1 MSADKEGVAIIM
13 CESGL
18 EKKYRALGQGQTIL
32 ESSLHTNLAEHLNS
46 EIGLGTIT
54 SIATAK
60 EWLRNSFMFR
70 RMAQNPQRYM
80 TKEQNWQDGLNSMI
94 MQCVS
99 DLRSAKLLN
108 YVEGGTV
115 ELRSTEFG
123 DIMSKVRTLHC
134 LSNFSSSSIIVLHK
148 TGYRKESPF
157 GIVSCADR
165 LFSRWL

>member
-1 MSADKEGVAIIM
+1 VSADKEGVAIIM
-13 CESGL
+13 CESEL

-60 EWLRNSFMFR
+60 EWIRNSFMFR

-80 TKEQNWQDGLNSMI
+80 TKEQNCQDGLNSMI

-99 DLRSAKLLN
+99 DLRSAELLN
-108 YVEGGTV
+108 YVEGGAV

-123 DIMSKVRTLHC
+123 DIMSKVRTLHRLC
-134 LSNFSSSSIIVLHK
+134 NFSSSP
-148 TGYRKESPF
+148 R
-157 GIVSCADR
+157 
-165 LFSRWL
+165 

>member
-18 EKKYRALGQGQTIL
+18 ESKYRALGQGQTIL

-46 EIGLGTIT
+46 EIGLETIT
-54 SIATAK
+54 DIATAK
-60 EWLRNSFMFR
+60 EWLRNSFMFH

-80 TKEQNWQDGLNSMI
+80 PNEQNWQDGLNSMI

-99 DLRSAKLLN
+99 DLRSAELLN
-108 YVEGGTV
+108 YVEGGAV

-123 DIMSKVRTLHC
+123 DIMSKVRTL
-134 LSNFSSSSIIVLHK
+134 
-148 TGYRKESPF
+148 R
-157 GIVSCADR
+157 
-165 LFSRWL
+165 

>member
-60 EWLRNSFMFR
+60 EWLCNSFMFR

-80 TKEQNWQDGLNSMI
+80 TKEQNWQDGLNGMI

-99 DLRSAKLLN
+99 DLRSAELLN
-108 YVEGGTV
+108 YVEGGAI

-123 DIMSKVRTLHC
+123 DIMSKVRMLHYHAT
-134 LSNFSSSSIIVLHK
+134 SA
-148 TGYRKESPF
+148 YPRK
-157 GIVSCADR
+157 
-165 LFSRWL
+165 